1 MVSPLKGKIK
11 ARQARDTVDRGGYTQ
26 KKDI

>member
-11 ARQARDTVDRGGYTQ
+11 ARQARDTVDRGYTQ
-26 KKDI
+26 KKDIE